1 MGGCRLGGSV
11 PMTETA
17 RLGER
22 LVARQA
28 LAPEDLDVALRLQ
41 SAQQVRLGECL
52 VAEGLAAEEDVWE
65 ELAAGWQVAVAG
77 LAAAGVDRHCAT
89 LLDPAAAHRLQVVPF
104 KRAHGKL
111 WIAAVDPRDQAMRA
125 EVTAAVGE
133 PVRWFAACPTAIR
146 QAQLSLFR
154 DAILKNAL
162 TTLKDSPWD
171 ASAEEQLT
179 SRQRQFALG
188 LCALAV
194 VGLIVWRGAALIALM
209 GLLTVAYALWLAYR
223 TRVIVRG
230 AKVGAGEY
238 VAAAE
243 LHGLS
248 DLPVYTVLC
257 PIYREAS
264 VLPELLQNLQ
274 SLDYP
279 RSKLDVK
286 LLVEEDDQETR
297 DGLAQQRVPPFCE
310 VLLVPKSG
318 PRTKPKAC
326 DYGLQ
331 FARGEYLVI
340 FDAED
345 RPEPDQ
351 LKKAVAVFRRHAGE
365 EGRPVG
371 CVQARLAYHNA
382 SQNWL
387 TGWFALEYLSWFDYF
402 LPGLVSL
409 GLPVPLGG
417 SSNHFPIAA
426 LRQVGS
432 WDPFNVTEDA
442 DLGVRLHRAGYRTL
456 IVDSVTWEEA
466 NSEFVN
472 WIKQRSRWSKGY
484 FVTWAVNMRHP
495 VQLWRDIGWHAW
507 LSVQL
512 TLAGTY
518 VTAVLNLVLWSLMV
532 VWVLGQPT
540 AVAALFP
547 PEFYYLALL
556 ELLLGNFFFV
566 YVTVWCATESGA
578 FGLTRLALTYPAYW
592 VMMSIAA
599 LKASFQLLTNHVYW
613 EKTVHGLT
621 PPRPGSGMGGGRAAE
636 LSGRPQAVPQAAIA
650 AQGSVAAGADP
661 ASSGRRWV
669 AQSTTV
675 VGMAA
680 VVAATWASLAASG
693 SAPVRHG
700 RDTVSAMS
708 PAVAAKG
715 GVLAANVR
723 PGLHPLE
730 VRAPRVMGGAPTGSG
745 SQSRSPSE
753 SATSPPAPGGS
764 PAPASSSPPAP
775 APSGSSSAVSAT
787 PSPTSPLPLPT
798 TSPLPLPT
806 TSPLPLPTTSPLPV
820 PTTPPLPVPTTPALP
835 LLAPTLVAGVRR
847 LKRRDVTTAP

>member
-1 MGGCRLGGSV
+1 
-11 PMTETA
+11 MTEIA

-22 LVARQA
+22 LVARRA
-28 LAPEDLDVALRLQ
+28 LAPEDLDAALRLQ
-41 SAQQVRLGECL
+41 SVQRVRLGECL

-65 ELAAGWQVAVAG
+65 ELAAGWQVAVAD

-89 LLDPAAAHRLQVVPF
+89 MLDPAAAQRLQAVPF
-104 KRAHGKL
+104 KRAQGMV
-111 WIAAVDPRDQAMRA
+111 WIAAVEPTDQEMRA

-133 PVRWFAACPTAIR
+133 PVRWFAAGPTAIR
-146 QAQLSLFR
+146 QAQVSLFR
-154 DAILKNAL
+154 DAVLATAL

-179 SRQRQFALG
+179 PRQRQVALG

-194 VGLIVWRGAALIALM
+194 ACLIVWRGVALIALM
-209 GLLTVAYALWLAYR
+209 GGVTVAYALWLAYR

-243 LHGLS
+243 LLGLG

-264 VLPELLQNLQ
+264 VLPELLQHLQ

-297 DGLAQQRVPPFCE
+297 DGLAQLRVPPFCE
-310 VLLVPKSG
+310 VLLVPTSG

-351 LKKAVAVFRRHAGE
+351 LKKAVAVFRRHAGD
-365 EGRPVG
+365 EGRPLG

-456 IVDSVTWEEA
+456 ILDSVTWEEA

-495 VQLWRDIGWHAW
+495 VQLWRDIGWSAW

-518 VTAVLNLVLWSLMV
+518 VTAVLNLGLWSLMV

-613 EKTVHGLT
+613 EKTAHGLT
-621 PPRPGSGMGGGRAAE
+621 PPSRPGSGLGGGRAAE
-636 LSGRPQAVPQAAIA
+636 LGGRRQAVPQAAIA
-650 AQGSVAAGADP
+650 AQGSVAAGVGP
-661 ASSGRRWV
+661 ASPRRHWV
-669 AQSTTV
+669 AQSTTL

-693 SAPVRHG
+693 SAPVRPG
-700 RDTVSAMS
+700 RDTLSTMS

-715 GVLAANVR
+715 RVLAASAR
-723 PGLHPLE
+723 PGLHPME
-730 VRAPRVMGGAPTGSG
+730 VRAPRAMGVAPAGSG
-745 SQSRSPSE
+745 SGSGSKSRSPSE
-753 SATSPPAPGGS
+753 PAVSPPPSGGS
-764 PAPASSSPPAP
+764 PWPTSSSPPAP
-775 APSGSSSAVSAT
+775 APSGTPAAASAT
-787 PSPTSPLPLPT
+787 PSPSAPSTSPLPLPS
-798 TSPLPLPT
+798 TSPLPLPS
-806 TSPLPLPTTSPLPV
+806 TSPLPLPSTSPLPV

-835 LLAPTLVAGVRR
+835 LLAPALVAGVRG
-847 LKRRDVTTAP
+847 LKRPGATTTP